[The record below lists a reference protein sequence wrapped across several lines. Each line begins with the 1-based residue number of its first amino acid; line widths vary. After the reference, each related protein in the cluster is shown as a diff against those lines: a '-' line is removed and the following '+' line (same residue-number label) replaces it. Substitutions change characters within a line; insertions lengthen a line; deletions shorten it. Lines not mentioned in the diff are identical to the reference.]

1 MAQIID
7 QTNPKWINI
16 PNSESDMWKDTATL
30 DAGTVMILISNF
42 NHLKEESCKHL
53 LSVSCAGYYP
63 SQDHPDGYYGITDYT
78 EPDLATAP
86 DEYQISWN
94 GRTGKRFGP
103 FYIPVDG
110 IGYTEPSD
118 MPQAH
123 IRNVILKL
131 QIHNNAGTVDGYCY
145 LTADEKPPTEGYLAK
160 SIFTDTTNG
169 TFEKTIPLI
178 PLAFE
183 LRTRIEYDGEY
194 SSFSIPVYVW
204 VGMKFSASNSDLI
217 AISAFESREEV

>member
-30 DAGTVMILISNF
+30 DAGTAMILISNF

-53 LSVSCAGYYP
+53 LSISCAGYYP

-78 EPDLATAP
+78 EPDLTSAP

-103 FYIPVDG
+103 FYIPIDG
-110 IGYTEPSD
+110 IGNTGASD
-118 MPQAH
+118 TPQGY
-123 IRNVILKL
+123 IRNVIVKL

-145 LTADEKPPTEGYLAK
+145 LTADEIPPTGGYLAK
-160 SIFTDTTNG
+160 SIFTTTTNG
-169 TFEKTIPLI
+169 TFEKTVVLI
-178 PLAFE
+178 PSASE
-183 LRTRIEYDGEY
+183 TRTSIQYDGGY
-194 SSFSIPVYVW
+194 ASYSIPVYLW
-204 VGMKFSASNSDLI
+204 IGMKFSASSSDLI